1 MREKVREE
9 RGADMGEKGLS
20 RACELAR
27 EVEIDKG
34 EDEEDTVPW
43 YEFDRRRAI
52 RAFAFEGSPSRPL
65 EPWKLAPR
73 DCEC

>member
-34 EDEEDTVPW
+34 EDEEDGIGDL
-43 YEFDRRRAI
+43 FLGMG
-52 RAFAFEGSPSRPL
+52 EG
-65 EPWKLAPR
+65 
-73 DCEC
+73 D